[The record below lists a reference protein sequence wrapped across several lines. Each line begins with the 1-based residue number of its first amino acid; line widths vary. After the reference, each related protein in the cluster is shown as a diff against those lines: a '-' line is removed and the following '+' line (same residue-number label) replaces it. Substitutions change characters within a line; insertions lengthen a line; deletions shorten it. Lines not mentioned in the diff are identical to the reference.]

1 MQDIK
6 DIKVIHAQT
15 EAPTNGYMVVC
26 ALALG
31 DIHYGL
37 FDTIDE
43 ATKFGSRLINATI
56 YPIYTPT
63 LH

>member
-1 MQDIK
+1 MQE
-6 DIKVIHAQT
+6 IKVISAQT
-15 EAPTNGYMVVC
+15 EAPINGYMVVC
-26 ALALG
+26 ALATQ

-43 ATKFGSRLINATI
+43 ATKFGSKLINATI
-56 YPIYTPT
+56 YPMYTPT

>member
-1 MQDIK
+1 MK
-6 DIKVIHAQT
+6 EIKVIKAQT
-15 EAPTNGYMVVC
+15 EAPINGYMVIC
-26 ALALG
+26 ALVHG

-43 ATKFGSRLINATI
+43 ATKFGSELINATI
-56 YPIYTPT
+56 YPMYAPT